1 MLINIERKVNSIL
14 QLSILSFPVLIIIGP
29 LALNCFSII
38 FSLYALYNFK
48 LFKNLKIFDKK
59 TFIFFFSFLIFIFPF
74 ESIDFK
80 NSFIKYLSFFRFLL
94 MLFGLIIFFEKE
106 NNINKF
112 FIKIYKTYTLILV
125 VIIIDVIIEYTFGS
139 NIFGNKSYIEHRIA
153 SFTNDELIIG
163 YILCFT
169 AIFTLKYIFDST
181 NSYYFFIILS
191 LILTISFIIG
201 ERSNFL
207 KLFSC
212 ITLFILINYFY
223 LNKFRIKSFLVMIVA
238 FLILSVSFYNLTK
251 NTPQG
256 KSLYRL
262 LELNMPDESRVVFN
276 IKKKFFVSHHAP
288 HYVTAYKIFKNNPIF
303 GIGINNFYMESI
315 KEEYID
321 DRLLYSGG
329 SRGSNHP
336 HQIYLEVVSEV
347 GLVGLVYF
355 LFIFFYPIY
364 LSLKTLKQS
373 QDVNILSHLLLH
385 IYFIFPLLPSG
396 SIFGTNTGVPFWLN
410 LTILIYLSQ
419 KKLKIRI

>member
-59 TFIFFFSFLIFIFPF
+59 TFIFFFSFLVLIFPF

-223 LNKFRIKSFLVMIVA
+223 LNKFRIKSFIVMIVA

-276 IKKKFFVSHHAP
+276 IKKKIFVSHHAP

>member
-59 TFIFFFSFLIFIFPF
+59 TFIFFFSFLVLIFPF

-139 NIFGNKSYIEHRIA
+139 NIFGNKSYIKHRIA

-276 IKKKFFVSHHAP
+276 IKEKFFVSHHAP